1 MGSPHSVTQSVLKNT
16 IRHDQA
22 EGLRRL
28 LAVPMPSLCTVLF
41 AGDRARKPP
50 LMQRLALSM
59 TKRGRAVLWVDGHSV
74 HSLRAEDSAPV
85 ASLLDVAEG
94 RIALAQA
101 STPYASGVHRIALG
115 MPSGAASNASLSSS
129 LSSLLRDLA
138 AGRQSLLV
146 DTELDA
152 DGQLPLPVLAEGELV
167 LQVEAEPQAI
177 RDAYQIMRSLKSL
190 CMPGT
195 LALLVCG
202 ASPERTRQVQ
212 ANLFH
217 AASRYLAMPV
227 RAIVAPPASLS
238 RHV

>member
-1 MGSPHSVTQSVLKNT
+1 MASLHSSMTNGP
-16 IRHDQA
+16 RRDQA

-28 LAVPMPSLCTVLF
+28 LAAPLPSLCTVLF
-41 AGDRARKPP
+41 AGDRAHKPP

-59 TKRGRAVLWVDGHSV
+59 TRRGREVLWVDARRE
-74 HSLRAEDSAPV
+74 SLSDTGSKHGV
-85 ASLLDVAEG
+85 ASLLEVAQG
-94 RIALAQA
+94 RTTLEQATALCA
-101 STPYASGVHRIALG
+101 PDLRRIALG
-115 MPSGAASNASLSSS
+115 MAGEAMQDES
-129 LSSLLRDLA
+129 LSSLLRELA
-138 AGRQSLLV
+138 VGRQSLLV
-146 DTELDA
+146 DAELNA
-152 DGQLPLPVLAEGELV
+152 DGQLPLSVLAEGELV